1 MVSLVSDYDEA
12 LDVIHTI
19 RADSGQQVKGDGQ
32 LSKQGMVSPSS
43 YYSEVLIAM
52 HTIKGIVPN

>member
-19 RADSGQQVKGDGQ
+19 RADSGQQAEGDGQ

-52 HTIKGIVPN
+52 HTI